1 MILFEKFSAV
11 FAFAEVDLSLTRV
24 DFGILSYVIDSALKN
39 GPAVILCVVLGDF
52 LKRVVNAI
60 WVLN

>member
-52 LKRVVNAI
+52 L
-60 WVLN
+60 